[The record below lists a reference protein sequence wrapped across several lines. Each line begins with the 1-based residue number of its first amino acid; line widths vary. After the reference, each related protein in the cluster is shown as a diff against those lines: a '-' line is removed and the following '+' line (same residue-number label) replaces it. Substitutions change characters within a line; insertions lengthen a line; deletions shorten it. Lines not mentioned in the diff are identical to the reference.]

1 MKKRNYIKPA
11 CQNIHIEYDKILAG
25 VRCGET
31 VITGASMRSTSSFE
45 VCYHDKNGEW
55 VDNQYRKG
63 YSLWSA
69 KVIKICAGH
78 NVIFS
83 PQRSS
88 DKYDGKY
95 STGWENSNW
104 SNGKCHFI
112 GDIYVD
118 GVLID
123 ENYSETCSK
132 K

>member
-25 VRCGET
+25 VKCGET

-45 VCYHDKNGEW
+45 VCYHDKNGNDEY
-55 VDNQYRKG
+55 DG
-63 YSLWSA
+63 YSLYNA

-78 NVIFS
+78 NVVFS
-83 PQRSS
+83 AKRSS
-88 DKYDGKY
+88 DHYWGKY
-95 STGWENSNW
+95 STGWENSSW
-104 SNGKCHFI
+104 DNGDCHFI

-123 ENYSETCSK
+123 KNYEESCNNQ
-132 K
+132 